1 MSRARKTFSKETVE
15 LVTSLWNSGVSVPE
29 ICNAAGFSRDTLDY
43 HRSSGAFQHL
53 QKRKQGVN
61 NGRRSKPDDEKK
73 QMLFGMGLREIE
85 RRKSEV
91 RSKWTPSDEYHRRT
105 GVRLKESRAANYNPG
120 TDETRSHHP
129 RHGRATNKMNRA
141 DNNFKNY
148 GLS

>member
-1 MSRARKTFSKETVE
+1 MSRTRKTFSQETVE
-15 LVTSLWNSGVSVPE
+15 LVTNLWNSGASVPE
-29 ICNAAGFSRDTLDY
+29 ICNTAGFSRDTLDY

-61 NGRRSKPDDEKK
+61 CGRRMKPDDEK
-73 QMLFGMGLREIE
+73 QQVLFGMKPHEVE
-85 RRKSEV
+85 QRKAEV
-91 RSKWTPSDEYHRRT
+91 RSKWTPGDEYHRRT

-129 RHGRATNKMNRA
+129 RHGRAPSNLNRA
-141 DNNFKNY
+141 DNNFRNY

>member
-1 MSRARKTFSKETVE
+1 M
-15 LVTSLWNSGVSVPE
+15 
-29 ICNAAGFSRDTLDY
+29 
-43 HRSSGAFQHL
+43 

-61 NGRRSKPDDEKK
+61 NGRRSRPDDEKK

>member
-15 LVTSLWNSGVSVPE
+15 LVTSLWNSGISVPE
-29 ICNAAGFSRDTLDY
+29 ICSTAGFSRDTLDY

-53 QKRKQGVN
+53 QKRQQGVN
-61 NGRRSKPDDEKK
+61 SARQYRADDEK
-73 QMLFGMGLREIE
+73 QQVLFGMKQHEVE
-85 RRKSEV
+85 KRKAEV
-91 RSKWTPSDEYHRRT
+91 RSKWTPHDEFQRRT